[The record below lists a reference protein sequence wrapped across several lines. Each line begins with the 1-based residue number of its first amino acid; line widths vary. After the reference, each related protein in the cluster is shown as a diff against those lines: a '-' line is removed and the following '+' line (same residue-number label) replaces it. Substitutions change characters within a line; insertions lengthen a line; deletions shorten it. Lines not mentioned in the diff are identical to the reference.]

1 MLRIEVDEVAVIDFL
16 ADCGFLL
23 PGDDDRHVIEKA
35 LEAAISVWSRA

>member
-1 MLRIEVDEVAVIDFL
+1 MLRIEVDEAAVIDFL

-23 PGDDDRHVIEKA
+23 PGTVDRDVIERA